1 MSETDW
7 LAFER
12 FDFAPLAGR
21 WGVVRMM
28 GALSEQPQIPA
39 APRLVVTRPRGR
51 QLTRRIRQCDGPSRE
66 PVAVARLVRGPPRGR
81 GAPTGA
87 VRAHR
92 PRPSGD
98 RPAGTRDADPAAER
112 PGGAASGPTLAAA
125 GPRSAGD
132 RDGDRA
138 RPVGHEPAR
147 HRTRRR
153 EGDPDPARR
162 ARRHRPGGLAD
173 RPGSPRRRRARRAS
187 GQARRQAGRHS
198 RRRAPGSGGAEERSR
213 QAEDEVAATGD
224 RQAHGLGQAL
234 PAPSTARTPSTR
246 ARGSIRPPQRRRR
259 PRAPTRLLAAGS
271 RRRSRRRPFRRC
283 PVGQARRRS
292 PTRTPRATPATRS
305 PSIILGPPARG

>member
-1 MSETDW
+1 M
-7 LAFER
+7 
-12 FDFAPLAGR
+12 
-21 WGVVRMM
+21 
-28 GALSEQPQIPA
+28 
-39 APRLVVTRPRGR
+39 
-51 QLTRRIRQCDGPSRE
+51 
-66 PVAVARLVRGPPRGR
+66 ARLVRGPPRGR
-81 GAPTGA
+81 GAPRGA

-224 RQAHGLGQAL
+224 RQAHALGRRFRRQAPPGLQ
-234 PAPSTARTPSTR
+234 
-246 ARGSIRPPQRRRR
+246 ARGQGEASGHLKEDDAPAHPPGFWQ
-259 PRAPTRLLAAGS
+259 LAADAAVAAD
-271 RRRSRRRPFRRC
+271 RFAAARL
-283 PVGQARRRS
+283 GQARRRS
-292 PTRTPRATPATRS
+292 PTRTPRTTPATRS